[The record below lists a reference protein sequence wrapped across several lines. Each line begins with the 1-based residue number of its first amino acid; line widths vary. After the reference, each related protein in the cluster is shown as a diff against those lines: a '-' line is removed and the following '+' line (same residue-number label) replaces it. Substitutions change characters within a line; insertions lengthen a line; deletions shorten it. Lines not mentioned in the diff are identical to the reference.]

1 MRVLGLGQTEE
12 GAIAPAPAMTPEKAM
27 FYASA
32 SVAGGALGGAI
43 MGLIASSDL
52 RGAQTGAFFTAG
64 MASFASAVQLTRAD
78 QTALGVLFGLCGLAG
93 VAGSVYMSATRVRT
107 RRY

>member
-1 MRVLGLGQTEE
+1 MRVLGLGQAEE
-12 GAIAPAPAMTPEKAM
+12 TAIAPVIAPEKAM

-93 VAGSVYMSATRVRT
+93 VAGSVYMSATR